1 MEVDPDKSRR
11 DLFETATPPNT
22 VNTHGFEASTPALPL
37 PPETAIGGA
46 FSAAKAT
53 KHRKYRCGR
62 PVRGAREQHVGASNK
77 GPTS

>member
-1 MEVDPDKSRR
+1 MKIDPDKSRR

-22 VNTHGFEASTPALPL
+22 VNTNGFEASTPALPL
-37 PPETAIGGA
+37 PPETARGGA

-62 PVRGAREQHVGASNK
+62 PVRGAREQHVGVFNK
-77 GPTS
+77 L